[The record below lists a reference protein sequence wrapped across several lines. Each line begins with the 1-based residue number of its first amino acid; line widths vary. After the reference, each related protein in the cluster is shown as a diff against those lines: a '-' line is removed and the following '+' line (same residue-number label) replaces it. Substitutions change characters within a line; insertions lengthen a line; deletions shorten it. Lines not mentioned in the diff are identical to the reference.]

1 MSHCYLPSRLRDEWD
16 MVLRA
21 WCILFYGRAYS
32 PLADMYGV
40 GRVVAWALQP
50 LLLPMLLS
58 GVVNL
63 AVTVSIYR
71 DKKGSD
77 NPPLE
82 EQER

>member
-21 WCILFYGRAYS
+21 WCALFYGDAYF
-32 PLADMYGV
+32 PLAKQYGV
-40 GRVVAWALQP
+40 GRVMAWALQP
-50 LLLPMLLS
+50 LLLPMFLCA
-58 GVVNL
+58 VINL

-77 NPPLE
+77 NPPLV
-82 EQER
+82 